1 MSVMAK
7 AKQKLT
13 ATGPRPG
20 HVALKAALDEAAPR
34 PSSSSAQSEKTNYA
48 SRFAD
53 AMAEQLAFD
62 LAPRFP
68 GIDAT
73 TKRTGVTSKGKKQL
87 DISFSTP
94 KMGLALGVS
103 LKSVHIRETGG
114 RYTHNMKRNDEEL
127 GTEATVYHERQP
139 WSVMVAVMFLPFDAC
154 TDGKSGPSSFGSW
167 VRSLRPRVG
176 RSSAADREQLFEKG
190 YIALYESDGSNLQ
203 FFDIESAPPKRGV
216 PADLLSYAGFI
227 EALYR
232 AYTLRNHA
240 EFRWVDGDI
249 ETLSPDDE

>member
-1 MSVMAK
+1 MAN
-7 AKQKLT
+7 AKKKSA

-20 HVALKAALDEAAPR
+20 HVALIATLKKAAPR
-34 PSSSSAQSEKTNYA
+34 PTSTSSSGDKITYA
-48 SRFAD
+48 TRFAD
-53 AMAEQLAFD
+53 AMAMQLAKD

-73 TKRTGVTSKGKKQL
+73 TKRSAVTSKGKKQL
-87 DISFSTP
+87 DVSFSTP

-103 LKSVHIRETGG
+103 LKSVHIRESGG

-127 GTEATVYHERQP
+127 GMEASVYHERQP
-139 WSVMVAVMFLPFDAC
+139 WAVMVAVMFLPFDAC
-154 TDGKSGPSSFGSW
+154 DDGKKGNPSSFGSW

-176 RSSAADREQLFEKG
+176 RSSPSERESLFEKG
-190 YIALYESDGSNLQ
+190 YIALYQPDGSNLQ
-203 FFDIESAPPKRGV
+203 FFDIELSPPKQGV
-216 PADLLSYAGFI
+216 PAELLSYAEFI

-232 AYTLRNHA
+232 AYTQRNHA
-240 EFRWVDGDI
+240 EFRWADGDV